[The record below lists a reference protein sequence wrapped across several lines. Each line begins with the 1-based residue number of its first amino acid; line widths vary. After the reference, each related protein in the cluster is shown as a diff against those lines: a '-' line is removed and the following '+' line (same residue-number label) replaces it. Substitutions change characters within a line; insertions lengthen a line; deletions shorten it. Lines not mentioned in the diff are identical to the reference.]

1 MGEITKNI
9 LPSGVLNILPGDGN
23 IGNLIT
29 SHKGLDAVNF
39 TGSTNTGMKI
49 LQNSSKFVRKTGLEL
64 GGKSPVIVL

>member
-49 LQNSSKFVRKTGLEL
+49 L
-64 GGKSPVIVL
+64 